1 MTVCLSVFPQ
11 GGKFKFLLRL
21 SNFGASKG
29 DRFDTN
35 VGALALAPSYDGG
48 DRDTILISLV
58 PPPPSHR
65 AEVNEPVLHR
75 VRVPKESDP
84 GAEEGEGE
92 EEQMFARDAKTV
104 SLGGLQRPSV
114 YMTALKALS
123 ELKGK
128 NHQAGSRLSQQ

>member
-1 MTVCLSVFPQ
+1 M
-11 GGKFKFLLRL
+11 RL

-35 VGALALAPSYDGG
+35 VGALAPSSDGEDG
-48 DRDTILISLV
+48 KTVLISLFR
-58 PPPPSHR
+58 PPHR
-65 AEVNEPVLHR
+65 AEVNEPVR

-104 SLGGLQRPSV
+104 SLGGLQRPSA

-123 ELKGK
+123 D
-128 NHQAGSRLSQQ
+128 RIVR